1 MPDRYDTTGNP
12 EGEYQPGSQDRVL
25 LNKLD
30 ITDPVEMDE
39 VELNLLEQLSI
50 VVLEEIELDQVITV
64 NDLSEW
70 HRRWLGNVYSW
81 AGEYR
86 TVNMGIAEFQFAAA
100 HLVPQLMNTFN
111 NKYLAVYTPCNKMN
125 EDDLVEALAN
135 VHIEYILVHPFREGN
150 GRLSRLLANIMAL
163 QADYP
168 MLDFSCMDNNKEDY
182 FLAVQ
187 AGLDND
193 EPMKVMFKQV
203 LRDSLQNAD
212 DSV

>member
-1 MPDRYDTTGNP
+1 MPDRYDTTGNS

>member
-1 MPDRYDTTGNP
+1 MTDRYDTTGNP
-12 EGEYQPGSQDRVL
+12 EGQYQPGSQNRVL

-30 ITDPVEMDE
+30 ITDPVEMD
-39 VELNLLEQLSI
+39 VIELDLLEQLSI
-50 VVLEEIELDQVITV
+50 AVLEEVELDQVITI

-86 TVNMGIAEFQFAAA
+86 SVNMGKAEFQFAAA
-100 HLVPQLMNTFN
+100 HLIPKLMFTFN
-111 NKYLAVYTPCNKMN
+111 KNFLAIYTACNQMN
-125 EDDLVEALAN
+125 EDELVDALAK

-163 QADYP
+163 QADFP
-168 MLDFSCMDNNKEDY
+168 LLDFSYMDNNKDDY
-182 FLAVQ
+182 FLAIQ

-203 LRDSLQNAD
+203 LYDSLKKNTD
-212 DSV
+212 D